1 MLKGAIKDKQ
11 TVLPDGSIVRDLIDG
26 VKLKPVSNIVTRNGL
41 TTEVYRDEW
50 KLWDGNPRHVIHVS
64 FRAHAISAWH
74 CHQHQTD
81 NIFVT
86 DGSLRLA
93 LYDAR
98 PGSPTQGKLNV
109 FNLSR
114 ANPMIVVVPPM
125 IWHGTKN
132 LENSASGMI
141 NFFDRAYVYEDPD
154 EWRLPEDTDQI
165 PYRF

>member
-1 MLKGAIKDKQ
+1 MLKGAVKDKQ
-11 TVLPDGSIVRDLIDG
+11 TVLPDGRIVRDPIDG
-26 VKLKPVSNIVTRNGL
+26 VQLKDLRNIVTRNGL

-64 FRAHAISAWH
+64 FRAHAVSAWH
-74 CHQHQTD
+74 CHQYQTD

-86 DGSLRLA
+86 DGSLRLV

-98 PGSPTQGKLNV
+98 PDSPTKGKLNV

-114 ANPMIVVVPPM
+114 ACPMVVVVPPT